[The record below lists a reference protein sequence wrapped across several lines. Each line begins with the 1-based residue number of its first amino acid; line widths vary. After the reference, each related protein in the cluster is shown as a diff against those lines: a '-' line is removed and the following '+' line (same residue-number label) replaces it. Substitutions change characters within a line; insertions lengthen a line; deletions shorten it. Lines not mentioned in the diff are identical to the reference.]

1 MAQSQ
6 DLQEQEKIAAAGK
19 GLTGSAS
26 TAEQGTA
33 VRRTHEAGASASP
46 AALERVWDRQPA
58 TSADDGDEDSSS
70 VILEN
75 VSDNASAHGKAENRA
90 SAGNESGHAAQDTQH
105 MQIPSDLHEDMH
117 NHDDDLH
124 DDAHDEDTHDDAHG
138 HDHEEA
144 LPKECVDAAAEAS
157 FVHPADLADHLENL
171 DLQSQVCAL
180 RRMNREDAA
189 EALAEMDESAVV
201 DVLENLDADDAAQI
215 IAEMEPDDAAD
226 VLDELDE
233 DHRDELLGRLNKE
246 DSDELRSLLNFPPD
260 SAAGVMNTE
269 IILLES
275 DWTVDRAIAHIRQ
288 EMEEDKE
295 MPYYGYVVDDEDKLV
310 GVLSL
315 RNLMLAKPGTIL
327 SSAVA
332 GQSVVSVLFDTDKR
346 DVASELAHYNYMALP
361 VVDYQN
367 HLMGVVT
374 YDDIMDIMHE
384 EASAD
389 MLGMVGADPEE
400 TIDTPWLESV
410 GKRLPWLCVNMVNS
424 ALSASVVYKFDG
436 TISQMAVLAVL
447 MPMVANQGGNSG
459 QQALAVMIRQL
470 ATDRFDVRK
479 AWMAVLREAKIGMLT
494 GFVMAILATLGAW
507 IFTSNLIVGL
517 VMGGALLCD
526 MVLGAVAGGSIPLVF
541 RAMGRDP
548 AQASSIFLTTITDG
562 AGFFL
567 FLGLATLFLF
577 S

>member
-1 MAQSQ
+1 MN
-6 DLQEQEKIAAAGK
+6 DKEQLGTT
-19 GLTGSAS
+19 GLTEKQA
-26 TAEQGTA
+26 AEVAPQHEESRQT
-33 VRRTHEAGASASP
+33 EAGRPDEEQSILFGAYREQRDRKHSEEVTP
-46 AALERVWDRQPA
+46 ECQNAA
-58 TSADDGDEDSSS
+58 
-70 VILEN
+70 
-75 VSDNASAHGKAENRA
+75 
-90 SAGNESGHAAQDTQH
+90 
-105 MQIPSDLHEDMH
+105 
-117 NHDDDLH
+117 
-124 DDAHDEDTHDDAHG
+124 
-138 HDHEEA
+138 EEA
-144 LPKECVDAAAEAS
+144 A

-171 DLQSQVCAL
+171 DLQAQVCAL
-180 RRMNREDAA
+180 KRMNREDAA
-189 EALAEMDESAVV
+189 EALAELDENVAV

-246 DSDELRSLLNFPPD
+246 DSDEIRTLLNFPPD

-269 IILLES
+269 LILLQ
-275 DWTVDRAIAHIRQ
+275 DIWTVDQAITHIRQ
-288 EMEEDKE
+288 EMELDKE
-295 MPYYGYVVDDEDKLV
+295 IPYYGYVVDEEEKLV

-315 RNLMLAKPGTIL
+315 RNLMLAKPGTVL
-327 SSAVA
+327 ADAVS
-332 GQSVVSVLFDTDKR
+332 GQSVVSVLYDTDKR

-361 VVDYQN
+361 VVDYEN

-400 TIDTPWLESV
+400 SCDTPWLESV

-470 ATDRFDVRK
+470 ATDRFDGRK
-479 AWMAVLREAKIGMLT
+479 AWLAVFRETKIGFLT
-494 GFVMAILATLGAW
+494 GFVMAILACIGAW
-507 IFTSNLIVGL
+507 LFTGNYLVGL
-517 VMGGALLCD
+517 VMGGALMCD
-526 MVLGAVAGGSIPLVF
+526 MVLGATAGGSIPLIF
-541 RAMGRDP
+541 RALGRDP

-567 FLGLATLFLF
+567 FLGMATLLLF
-577 S
+577 